1 MPKKFWKGFILIL
14 IIYSLFYL
22 YFKDASYVE
31 SIPRKIRHIIK
42 FTVLVTIYLI
52 GVWHLSLEKI
62 VWMKTLWHL
71 IHLSGIF
78 FLLSLG
84 AFDWI
89 IHPLPMFLRE
99 LMDAINEFLIGPAL
113 FVTMGLLQQFLLKNN
128 EK

>member
-1 MPKKFWKGFILIL
+1 
-14 IIYSLFYL
+14 
-22 YFKDASYVE
+22 VE